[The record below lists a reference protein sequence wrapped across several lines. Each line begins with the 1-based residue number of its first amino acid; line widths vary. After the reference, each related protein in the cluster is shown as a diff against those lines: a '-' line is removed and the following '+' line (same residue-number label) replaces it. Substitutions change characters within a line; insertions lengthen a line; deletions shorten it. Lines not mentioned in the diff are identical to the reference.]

1 MRALLTGM
9 ALLALLAMAGPAR
22 ADTAAEPYAGITLEQ
37 LYDSNVQNTGNSDEV
52 TRVTPRLGLLVDGP
66 RLKLD
71 ADYRIG
77 FFEYAEGT
85 VDNTINHRAA
95 LVGKAAATERLSFD
109 TRMVLVIG
117 SDPILLDRPGL
128 AIPQGGFDDFEGH
141 VGMAYRATRRLTLDL
156 SYLYRRSRFDLAGRE
171 NPLAF
176 DGDEHRVDGD
186 AAYRLTRRLTLRIL
200 GRAQHF
206 VSFGTADTSLGD
218 AGGGGAGLD
227 YALGRSTVAR
237 AEGGPLVF
245 SNGGATWFALAQ
257 LQHRGERM
265 RWTLLALR
273 DVYGG
278 TSAAYAVWAESVQLM
293 GSFRLTRQIDLRV
306 RGAAYRNGPA
316 PDLDWNVEGLVGRV
330 DAGYSLFGNNAR
342 FELYAEQR
350 TQDAAGTFAFDNVHR
365 TIVGVRLVAFA
376 GADLLSLGDLP

>member
-1 MRALLTGM
+1 MRPLITGI
-9 ALLALLAMAGPAR
+9 ALLALLAMASPAR
-22 ADTAAEPYAGITLEQ
+22 ADTAAEPYAGITVEQ

-52 TRVTPRLGLLVDGP
+52 TRVTPRLGLLIEGP

-95 LVGKAAATERLSFD
+95 LVGKAMATERLTFD
-109 TRMVLVIG
+109 TRMVLTIG
-117 SDPILLDRPGL
+117 SDPILLDRPGI
-128 AIPQGGFDDFEGH
+128 AIPEGGFDDFEGH

-156 SYLYRRSRFDLAGRE
+156 SYLYRRSRFDEAEGM

-186 AAYRLTRRLTLRIL
+186 AAYRLSRRLTMRIL
-200 GRAQHF
+200 ARAQHF
-206 VSFGTADTSLGD
+206 VSFGTTDSLGN
-218 AGGGGAGLD
+218 AVGGGAGLD
-227 YALGRSTVAR
+227 YALGPNTLAR
-237 AEGGPLVF
+237 ADAGPLVF
-245 SNGGATWFALAQ
+245 TTGGTTWFALAQ
-257 LQHRGERM
+257 VQHRGERM
-265 RWTLLALR
+265 RWTLAALR

-278 TSAAYAVWAESVQLM
+278 TSAAEAVWAESVQAM
-293 GSFRLTRQIDLRV
+293 GAFRLTRRIDLRV
-306 RGAAYRNGPA
+306 HAAAYRNGPA
-316 PDLDWNVEGLVGRV
+316 PDFDSNVTGLVGRV

-342 FELYAEQR
+342 FELYGEHR
-350 TQDAAGTFAFDNVHR
+350 SQDVSGVVAFDNIQR

>member
-1 MRALLTGM
+1 MRPLITGI
-9 ALLALLAMAGPAR
+9 ALLALLAMASPAR
-22 ADTAAEPYAGITLEQ
+22 ADTGAEPYAGITVEQ

-52 TRVTPRLGLLVDGP
+52 TRVTPRLGLLIDGP

-117 SDPILLDRPGL
+117 ADPILLDRPGI

-141 VGMAYRATRRLTLDL
+141 IGTAYRATRRLTLDL
-156 SYLYRRSRFDLAGRE
+156 SYLYRRSRFDLAGGE

-186 AAYRLTRRLTLRIL
+186 AAYRLTRRLTLRVL

-206 VSFGTADTSLGD
+206 VSFGTTDSLGS
-218 AGGGGAGLD
+218 AVGGGAGLD
-227 YALGRSTVAR
+227 YAITPLTIAR
-237 AEGGPLVF
+237 AEAGPLEF
-245 SNGGATWFALAQ
+245 TSGGTTWFALAQ
-257 LQHRGERM
+257 VQHRGERM
-265 RWTLLALR
+265 RWTLAAVR

-278 TSAAYAVWAESVQLM
+278 TSAAEAVWAESIQLV
-293 GSFRLTRQIDLRV
+293 GAFRLSRHFDLRL
-306 RGAAYRNGPA
+306 RGAGYRNGTA
-316 PDLDWNVEGLVGRV
+316 PDLDSNVSGLVARA
-330 DAGYSLFGNNAR
+330 DIGYSLFGNNAR
-342 FELYAEQR
+342 FELYGEHR
-350 TQDAAGTFAFDNVHR
+350 SQDVTGDVAFDNLQR